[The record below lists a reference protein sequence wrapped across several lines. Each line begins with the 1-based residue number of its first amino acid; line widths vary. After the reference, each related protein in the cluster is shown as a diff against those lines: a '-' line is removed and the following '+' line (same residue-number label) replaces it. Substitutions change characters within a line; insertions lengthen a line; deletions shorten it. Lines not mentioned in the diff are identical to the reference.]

1 MNDLIDDS
9 VSVVVVERTQ
19 SVFTT
24 GGANNIAVRVP
35 ETSLLEREKQEQII
49 VERDDVQVHV
59 VAVGP
64 QGPPGSGAGSGST
77 TETYIAGTALGGQRI
92 VVTNSSGEAIYAQN
106 TDAAHANMATKITT
120 GAAESSAEVTVQFIG
135 TMTDV
140 SFNWTPGATL
150 YLGVNGLMTQTPPTS
165 PAVFSKV
172 VAVAE
177 TATKILLV
185 QEPPVMLA

>member
-1 MNDLIDDS
+1 MSEEIEVTVVSQPGLSVLVAEESVTTAIETSSVETATIDESSHAVVREDEFVV
-9 VSVVVVERTQ
+9 VSVGE
-19 SVFTT
+19 
-24 GGANNIAVRVP
+24 
-35 ETSLLEREKQEQII
+35 
-49 VERDDVQVHV
+49 
-59 VAVGP
+59 
-64 QGPPGSGAGSGST
+64 QGPPGSGGGSGST
-77 TETYIAGTALGGQRI
+77 TETYITATAIGGQRI

-140 SFNWTPGATL
+140 SFTWTPGATL